1 MYKKNLVVTRKATR
15 SKNKISFVASTDR
28 ADRYGDVI
36 NQSGWN
42 LDAYRS
48 NPIILLN
55 HNANA
60 LPIGRGEVKVKDGQ
74 LLIDV
79 FFDKDDEL
87 AQRVERKARNGFMNA
102 VSVGFNPIEQV
113 SRAELPK
120 DHPAYVERGGGNYFN
135 KSELLEV
142 SIVTIPANSEATTMS
157 YEKITLREM
166 IKSIIVDE
174 VKAAMKVG
182 APDGFHWMDYKDGP
196 VLMEG
201 SDSDHDG
208 ASDSFEFEIVEEHD
222 PDMLKEQPEEEERG
236 HYDDEESSED
246 DKDKKAM
253 KEDEEDEDKGH
264 YDDEEEDKAMKE
276 DDEDEDKAMKGFL
289 SNREREL
296 LHLILN
302 KGK

>member
-1 MYKKNLVVTRKATR
+1 MYRKNLIVTRKATR
-15 SKNKISFVASTDR
+15 SKQKISFVASTDR

-48 NPIILLN
+48 NPIVLLN

-60 LPIGRGEVKVKDGQ
+60 LPIGRGEVKVEDGQ

-79 FFDKDDEL
+79 IFDKDDEL

-102 VSVGFNPIEQV
+102 VSVGFNPIEQL

-157 YEKITLREM
+157 AKNIDRL
-166 IKSIIVDE
+166 SIRDLV
-174 VKAAMKVG
+174 
-182 APDGFHWMDYKDGP
+182 
-196 VLMEG
+196 
-201 SDSDHDG
+201 
-208 ASDSFEFEIVEEHD
+208 VEELKHILEVEQMED
-222 PDMLKEQPEEEERG
+222 GKYRIVFAGGEHEMEEDMKEESY
-236 HYDDEESSED
+236 HDDEESSED

-253 KEDEEDEDKGH
+253 KEDEEDEEKGH
-264 YDDEEEDKAMKE
+264 YDDDEEDKAMKE
-276 DDEDEDKAMKGFL
+276 DDEEDEDEKKGFL
-289 SNREREL
+289 SNKEREL
-296 LHLILN
+296 LYLILN
-302 KGK
+302 KGR

>member
-1 MYKKNLVVTRKATR
+1 MYRKNLVVTRKATR
-15 SKNKISFVASTDR
+15 SKQKISFVASTDR

-48 NPIILLN
+48 NPIVLLN

-60 LPIGRGEVKVKDGQ
+60 LPIGRGEVKVEDGQ

-79 FFDKDDEL
+79 IFDKDDEL

-157 YEKITLREM
+157 AKNIDRL
-166 IKSIIVDE
+166 SIRDLV
-174 VKAAMKVG
+174 
-182 APDGFHWMDYKDGP
+182 
-196 VLMEG
+196 
-201 SDSDHDG
+201 
-208 ASDSFEFEIVEEHD
+208 VEE
-222 PDMLKEQPEEEERG
+222 LKHILEVEQMEDGKYRIVFAGGEHEEMMEEEEEEKG

-253 KEDEEDEDKGH
+253 KEDEEDEEKGH

-276 DDEDEDKAMKGFL
+276 DDEEDDDEKKGFL
-289 SNREREL
+289 SNKEREL
-296 LHLILN
+296 LYLILN
-302 KGK
+302 RGR

>member
-1 MYKKNLVVTRKATR
+1 MYRKNLVVTRKATR
-15 SKNKISFVASTDR
+15 SKQKISFVASTDR

-48 NPIILLN
+48 NPIVLLN

-60 LPIGRGEVKVKDGQ
+60 LPIGRGEVKVEDGQ

-79 FFDKDDEL
+79 IFDKDDEL

-157 YEKITLREM
+157 AKNIDRL
-166 IKSIIVDE
+166 SIRDLV
-174 VKAAMKVG
+174 
-182 APDGFHWMDYKDGP
+182 
-196 VLMEG
+196 
-201 SDSDHDG
+201 
-208 ASDSFEFEIVEEHD
+208 VEELKHILEVEQMEDGKYRIVFAGGEHEMEEDMKEESYHD
-222 PDMLKEQPEEEERG
+222 E
-236 HYDDEESSED
+236 EESSED

-253 KEDEEDEDKGH
+253 KEDEEDEEKGH
-264 YDDEEEDKAMKE
+264 YDDDEEDKAMKE
-276 DDEDEDKAMKGFL
+276 DDEEDDDEKKGFL
-289 SNREREL
+289 SNKEREL
-296 LHLILN
+296 LYLILN
-302 KGK
+302 KGR

>member
-15 SKNKISFVASTDR
+15 SKQKISFVASTDR

-36 NQSGWN
+36 NQEGWN

-60 LPIGRGEVKVKDGQ
+60 LPIGRGEVEVKDGQ

-157 YEKITLREM
+157 AKNIDRL
-166 IKSIIVDE
+166 SIRDLV
-174 VKAAMKVG
+174 
-182 APDGFHWMDYKDGP
+182 
-196 VLMEG
+196 
-201 SDSDHDG
+201 
-208 ASDSFEFEIVEEHD
+208 VEE
-222 PDMLKEQPEEEERG
+222 LKHILEVEQMEDGKYRIVFAGGEHEEEEEEEEMQEEA
-236 HYDDEESSED
+236 YKEDEESSED

-253 KEDEEDEDKGH
+253 KEDEEQEKEHDEDHG
-264 YDDEEEDKAMKE
+264 EE
-276 DDEDEDKAMKGFL
+276 DEDEDEKKGFL
-289 SNREREL
+289 LNNEREL
-296 LHLILN
+296 LYLILN
-302 KGK
+302 SGR

>member
-1 MYKKNLVVTRKATR
+1 MYRKNLVVTRKATR
-15 SKNKISFVASTDR
+15 SKQKISFVASTDR

-48 NPIILLN
+48 NPIVLLN

-60 LPIGRGEVKVKDGQ
+60 LPIGRGEVKVEDGQ

-79 FFDKDDEL
+79 IFDKDDEL

-157 YEKITLREM
+157 AKNIDRL
-166 IKSIIVDE
+166 SIRDLV
-174 VKAAMKVG
+174 
-182 APDGFHWMDYKDGP
+182 
-196 VLMEG
+196 
-201 SDSDHDG
+201 
-208 ASDSFEFEIVEEHD
+208 VEELKHILEVEQMEDGKYRIVFAGGEHEMEEDMKEESYHD
-222 PDMLKEQPEEEERG
+222 E
-236 HYDDEESSED
+236 EESSED

-253 KEDEEDEDKGH
+253 KEDEEDEEKGH
-264 YDDEEEDKAMKE
+264 YDDDEEDKAMKE
-276 DDEDEDKAMKGFL
+276 DDEEDEDEKKGFL
-289 SNREREL
+289 SNKEREL
-296 LHLILN
+296 LYLILN
-302 KGK
+302 KGR

>member
-1 MYKKNLVVTRKATR
+1 MYRKNLVVTRKATR
-15 SKNKISFVASTDR
+15 SKQKISFVASTDR

-42 LDAYRS
+42 LDAYRR
-48 NPIILLN
+48 NPILLLN

-60 LPIGRGEVKVKDGQ
+60 LPIGRGEVEVKDGQ

-87 AQRVERKARNGFMNA
+87 AQRVERKARNGFLNA

-157 YEKITLREM
+157 AKNIDRL
-166 IKSIIVDE
+166 SIRDLV
-174 VKAAMKVG
+174 
-182 APDGFHWMDYKDGP
+182 
-196 VLMEG
+196 
-201 SDSDHDG
+201 
-208 ASDSFEFEIVEEHD
+208 VEELKHILEVEQMEDGKYRIVFAGGEHEMEEDMKEESYHD
-222 PDMLKEQPEEEERG
+222 E
-236 HYDDEESSED
+236 EESSED

-253 KEDEEDEDKGH
+253 KEDEEDEEKGH
-264 YDDEEEDKAMKE
+264 YDDDEEDKAMKDDE
-276 DDEDEDKAMKGFL
+276 EDEDEKKGFL
-289 SNREREL
+289 SNKEREL
-296 LHLILN
+296 LYLILN
-302 KGK
+302 KGR